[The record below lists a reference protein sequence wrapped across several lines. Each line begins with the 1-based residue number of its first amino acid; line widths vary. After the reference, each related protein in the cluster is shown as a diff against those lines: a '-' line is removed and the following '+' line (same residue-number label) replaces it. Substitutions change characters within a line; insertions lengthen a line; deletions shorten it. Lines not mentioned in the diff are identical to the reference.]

1 MSSLSPCLLVV
12 IPFPAFYKSRPLSLP
27 LSSGDPLSRLL
38 QVMPSLSPAFYGS
51 SPPPALYKSCPL
63 SLPAF

>member
-1 MSSLSPCLLVV
+1 MSSPLTS
-12 IPFPAFYKSRPLSLP
+12 LSLP
-27 LSSGDPLSRLL
+27 SSSDPLPRLL
-38 QVMPSLSPAFYGS
+38 QVTPSLSPAFYGS